1 MSELNLNFLN
11 DEAKKNPE
19 ELILRAEDKYTR
31 IIKTLAKRILE
42 NEKIRIVLLAGP
54 SGSGKTTSANLLRDE
69 LLANGRE
76 SIVISLDDFYRE
88 HSDEGYPRLENGEMD
103 FEAFDALDVPLLQ
116 NMLLKVSLG
125 EGFEIPKYDFKTGK
139 RKEGKSHAPMPN
151 GTVIIEGLHALNPRV
166 FSLLPKE
173 RLLKI
178 FISVSTNIN
187 NEGGRILSGR
197 KIRFV
202 RRLVRDSIYR
212 NADATRTLALW
223 KNVLLG
229 EDTYLY
235 PFKDNADVFFD
246 TFHEFELSVM
256 RPFVLKL
263 ISSELAN
270 SDAYAKTVKDALS
283 SVVPIDLNLLPD
295 TSLIREFVPGGIY
308 ENIY

>member
-1 MSELNLNFLN
+1 M
-11 DEAKKNPE
+11 
-19 ELILRAEDKYTR
+19 
-31 IIKTLAKRILE
+31 
-42 NEKIRIVLLAGP
+42 
-54 SGSGKTTSANLLRDE
+54 
-69 LLANGRE
+69 
-76 SIVISLDDFYRE
+76 
-88 HSDEGYPRLENGEMD
+88 
-103 FEAFDALDVPLLQ
+103 
-116 NMLLKVSLG
+116 
-125 EGFEIPKYDFKTGK
+125 
-139 RKEGKSHAPMPN
+139 
-151 GTVIIEGLHALNPRV
+151 
-166 FSLLPKE
+166 PKE

-212 NADATRTLALW
+212 NADAARTLALW

-246 TFHEFELSVM
+246 TFHDFELSVM

-270 SDAYAKTVKDALS
+270 SDSYAKTVRDALLG
-283 SVVPIDLNLLPD
+283 VVPIDLNLLPD